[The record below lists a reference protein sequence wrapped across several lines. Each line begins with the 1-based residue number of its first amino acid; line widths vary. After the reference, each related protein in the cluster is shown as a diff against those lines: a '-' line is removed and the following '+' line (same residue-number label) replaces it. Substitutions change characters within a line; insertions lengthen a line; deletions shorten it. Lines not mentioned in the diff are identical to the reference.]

1 MIQNI
6 CKSDQY
12 KSLGILV
19 GEIYSHVGGMISGA
33 TIAMSGSNTMSPE
46 MPVKNVPL

>member
-1 MIQNI
+1 MTQNI

-19 GEIYSHVGGMISGA
+19 GEIYSQVGGMISGA
-33 TIAMSGSNTMSPE
+33 TTAMSGSNTVSPE
-46 MPVKNVPL
+46 MPVKNVSL